1 MKQFASSLSAHLE
14 ATERR
19 SRPAMRNADKRQAI
33 VFASHVSAAHRGSLE
48 LLVYF
53 NAGQNRVAD
62 SITSAIE
69 RFGSPEIVVE
79 GERLRVSVAG
89 LPDAQSLFAIEAAT
103 GRPLGVAIYAR
114 PQFEHMMVVH
124 LGIAA
129 EFASGGVRAGEQL
142 LLKLLRELRRCSRRI
157 KGVERFE
164 LFYLSGRARNGSRR
178 EATVGA

>member
-1 MKQFASSLSAHLE
+1 MKQFGSSLSAHLQ
-14 ATERR
+14 ASERR
-19 SRPAMRNADKRQAI
+19 SRPAIHRSDKQQGI
-33 VFASHVSAAHRGSLE
+33 VFASHVAAVHRGSLE

-62 SITSAIE
+62 SITTAIE
-69 RFGSPEIVVE
+69 RFGSPEIVAD
-79 GERLRVSVAG
+79 GDRLRVSLAG
-89 LPDAQSLFAIEAAT
+89 MPDAQSLFAIDAAT

-114 PQFEHMMVVH
+114 PQFEHLMVVH

-129 EFASGGVRAGEQL
+129 EFASGGPRAGDQL

-164 LFYLSGRARNGSRR
+164 LFYLSGRARNGHRR
-178 EATVGA
+178 QAAAGA